1 MLENIS
7 AHDIN
12 HSCNFIFIL
21 IMNIEYSSSSPNS
34 SNSSECGVIN
44 SSFDNESEGLQTQE
58 SPDVTISEINKE
70 YITSCKEQGNHEID
84 S

>member
-7 AHDIN
+7 AHDIEEIN
-12 HSCNFIFIL
+12 LL
-21 IMNIEYSSSSPNS
+21 IMNVKYFSSSPNS